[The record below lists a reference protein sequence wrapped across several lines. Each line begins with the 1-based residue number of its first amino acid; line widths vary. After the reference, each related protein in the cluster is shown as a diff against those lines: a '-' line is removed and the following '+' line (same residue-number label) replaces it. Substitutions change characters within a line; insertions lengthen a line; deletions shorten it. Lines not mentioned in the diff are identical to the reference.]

1 VFAASTSWPEAALR
15 HGLSTPQMLNTNSE
29 TRIGPATVIV
39 VVQLPFSSA
48 IWLEKAYLVRM
59 NVADMSATVAG
70 HTSSGGPVT

>member
-1 VFAASTSWPEAALR
+1 VFTASTSWSEAALR
-15 HGLSTPQMLNTNSE
+15 RGLTTPQMLNTNSE

-59 NVADMSATVAG
+59 KTISPARDR
-70 HTSSGGPVT
+70 PR

>member
-1 VFAASTSWPEAALR
+1 
-15 HGLSTPQMLNTNSE
+15 MLNTNSE

-59 NVADMSATVAG
+59 KTISPAA
-70 HTSSGGPVT
+70 SSSRSLNRDLPDSPSCL